1 MENLKVEQSLNLS
14 INKEDLINIKI
25 DEMLT
30 SLENELK
37 SIQAQIS
44 AIDEEMDIF
53 SKKEKEALEKKLLKT
68 LPKEL
73 STKEIPI
80 IRYYHTSNSAKVS
93 FSFEKYTVEIEN
105 LDTRVKKFSEEKL
118 NLKKELNQQKY
129 QLEADI
135 LKIEKST
142 KRIQAKMIKELLS
155 NSVSGKEILTLLN
168 KNKELHL
175 LK

>member
-44 AIDEEMDIF
+44 AIDEEMAIF
-53 SKKEKEALEKKLLKT
+53 NKKEDDLLDKKLLKF

-73 STKEIPI
+73 STKEIPQI
-80 IRYYHTSNSAKVS
+80 SYYGNCDSTKV
-93 FSFEKYTVEIEN
+93 FFNFEKYTVEIQN
-105 LDTRVKKFSEEKL
+105 MNTRVKKFSEEKL
-118 NLKKELNQQKY
+118 NLKKELNQQIYKI
-129 QLEADI
+129 QVDI
-135 LKIEKST
+135 AKIEKST
-142 KRIQAKMIKELLS
+142 KRIQAKMIKELLNS
-155 NSVSGKEILTLLN
+155 SVSGKEILTLLN

>member
-44 AIDEEMDIF
+44 AIDEEMAIF
-53 SKKEKEALEKKLLKT
+53 NKKEKEVLDKKLLKF

-73 STKEIPI
+73 STKEIPEVS
-80 IRYYHTSNSAKVS
+80 YYNNSDSTKV
-93 FSFEKYTVEIEN
+93 FFNFENYTVEIQN
-105 LDTRVKKFSEEKL
+105 MSTRVKKFSEEKL
-118 NLKKELNQQKY
+118 NLKKELNQQSY
-129 QLEADI
+129 QIQADI
-135 LKIEKST
+135 AKIEKST
-142 KRIQAKMIKELLS
+142 KRIQAKMIKELLNS
-155 NSVSGKEILTLLN
+155 SVSGKEILTLLN

>member
-44 AIDEEMDIF
+44 AIDEDMTIF
-53 SKKEKEALEKKLLKT
+53 NKKEDDLLEKKLLKF

-73 STKEIPI
+73 STKEIPEI
-80 IRYYHTSNSAKVS
+80 FYYSNSNSTKVC
-93 FSFEKYTVEIEN
+93 FNFEKYTVEIQN
-105 LDTRVKKFSEEKL
+105 MDTRVKKFSEERL
-118 NLKKELNQQKY
+118 ILKKELNQQIYKI
-129 QLEADI
+129 QVDI
-135 LKIEKST
+135 AKIEKST

-155 NSVSGKEILTLLN
+155 SSVSGKEILTLLN

>member
-44 AIDEEMDIF
+44 AIDEEMAIF
-53 SKKEKEALEKKLLKT
+53 NKKEDDLLDKKLLKF

-73 STKEIPI
+73 STKEIPQI
-80 IRYYHTSNSAKVS
+80 SYYGNCDSTKV
-93 FSFEKYTVEIEN
+93 FFNFEKYTVEIQN
-105 LDTRVKKFSEEKL
+105 MNTRVKKFSEEKL
-118 NLKKELNQQKY
+118 NLKKELNQQIY
-129 QLEADI
+129 QVQVDI
-135 LKIEKST
+135 AKIEKST
-142 KRIQAKMIKELLS
+142 KRIQAKMIKELLNS
-155 NSVSGKEILTLLN
+155 SVSGKEILTLLN

>member
-37 SIQAQIS
+37 SIRAQID
-44 AIDEEMDIF
+44 AINEEKNTFD
-53 SKKEKEALEKKLLKT
+53 KKEEDNLDKKLLKL

-73 STKEIPI
+73 STKEIPYVD
-80 IRYYHTSNSAKVS
+80 YYSNTNSTVS
-93 FSFEKYTVEIEN
+93 FKFEKYTISISN
-105 LDTRVKKFSEEKL
+105 LDTTLKSFSKEKL
-118 NLKKELNQQKY
+118 NLKTELYKQENQ
-129 QLEADI
+129 LAADI
-135 LKIEKST
+135 VKIEKST

-168 KNKELHL
+168 KNKELFL

>member
-37 SIQAQIS
+37 SIQAQID
-44 AIDEEMDIF
+44 AINEEKDTF
-53 SKKEKEALEKKLLKT
+53 DKKEEDNLDKKLLKL

-73 STKEIPI
+73 STKEIPYVD
-80 IRYYHTSNSAKVS
+80 YYSNSDSTTIS
-93 FSFEKYTVEIEN
+93 FKFEKYTISISN
-105 LDTRVKKFSEEKL
+105 IDTKVKSFSKEKL
-118 NLKKELNQQKY
+118 NLRSELHKQKN

-135 LKIEKST
+135 VKIEKST

-168 KNKELHL
+168 KNKELLL

>member
-44 AIDEEMDIF
+44 AIDEERDTF
-53 SKKEKEALEKKLLKT
+53 NKKEKEVLEKKLLKF

-73 STKEIPI
+73 STKEIPQI
-80 IRYYHTSNSAKVS
+80 SCYGNSKGIQV
-93 FSFEKYTVEIEN
+93 FFNFRKYTVKIDN
-105 LDTRVKKFSEEKL
+105 MDTTVKNFSEEKL
-118 NLKKELNQQKY
+118 NLKKELNQQSY
-129 QLEADI
+129 QIQADI
-135 LKIEKST
+135 AKIEKST

-155 NSVSGKEILTLLN
+155 SSVSGKEILTLLN

>member
-44 AIDEEMDIF
+44 VIDEEMNTF
-53 SKKEKEALEKKLLKT
+53 NKKEEELLDKKLLKF

-73 STKEIPI
+73 STKEIPEI
-80 IRYYHTSNSAKVS
+80 SYYNNSDSTKV
-93 FSFEKYTVEIEN
+93 FFNFEKYTVEIQN
-105 LDTRVKKFSEEKL
+105 MNTRVKKFSEEKL
-118 NLKKELNQQKY
+118 NLRKELNQQIY
-129 QLEADI
+129 TIQVDI
-135 LKIEKST
+135 AKIEKST

>member
-44 AIDEEMDIF
+44 AIDEDITIF
-53 SKKEKEALEKKLLKT
+53 NKKEDDLLEKKLLKF

-73 STKEIPI
+73 STKEIPEI
-80 IRYYHTSNSAKVS
+80 FYYSNSNSTKVC
-93 FSFEKYTVEIEN
+93 FNFEKYTVEIQN
-105 LDTRVKKFSEEKL
+105 MDTRVKKFSEERL
-118 NLKKELNQQKY
+118 ILKKELNQQIYKI
-129 QLEADI
+129 QVDI
-135 LKIEKST
+135 AKIEKST

-155 NSVSGKEILTLLN
+155 SSVSGKEILTLLN